1 MADDPRSPERD
12 LTRREALKL
21 GTAATAAVVS
31 LRVAGLSAAASTAQS
46 APAFFTAD
54 ELAMVDEL
62 SELIVPTDS
71 HSPGAKA
78 AKVAAYIDT
87 RLADAFDEQDRTTW
101 RDGLT
106 RVDALSQQ
114 AHGASFLKLG
124 EADRVDVLARMAANE
139 ANPQTPE
146 ERFFVVLKR
155 RVVDAYYSSSI
166 GIHQEMD
173 YQGNV
178 YQAEFAGTDVS
189 RG

>member
-1 MADDPRSPERD
+1 MAGNPRDPERD

-21 GTAATAAVVS
+21 GTAATVAVS
-31 LRVAGLSAAASTAQS
+31 LGVTGVGAAAPAAQ
-46 APAFFTAD
+46 APSAFFTAS

-78 AKVAAYIDT
+78 AKVAADIDA
-87 RLADAFDEQDRTTW
+87 RLAEAFDAQDRATW
-101 RDGLT
+101 RDGLA
-106 RVDALSQQ
+106 RVDALAQQ
-114 AHGASFLKLG
+114 THGAAFLTLA
-124 EADRVDVLARMAANE
+124 EADRVDVLTRMASNE
-139 ANPQTPE
+139 AAPQTPE

-173 YQGNV
+173 YKGNV
-178 YQAEFAGTDVS
+178 FQAEFAGTDVS